1 MIEKIY
7 CINLNERPD
16 RWQRVQEE
24 IKKMDFNVE
33 RFQAIIE
40 TTGFMG
46 CKRSHLEV
54 LKLCWSYKCFMIL
67 EDDVFFMPGAK
78 ENLKKA
84 ILQLPYNWDMLYL
97 GVNPQKRLK
106 KFSENLYIA
115 KNSWTTHA
123 MIFNNQHNI
132 VDYIIENAG
141 RERKIDVLYANLI
154 QEKFKCF
161 VTFPLVATQYNSISN
176 IVKGKVDYY
185 NTIIN
190 GFKKF
195 TK

>member
-16 RWQRVQEE
+16 RWQRLKEE
-24 IKKMDFNVE
+24 IKKMDFTVE
-33 RFQAIIE
+33 RFQAIRE
-40 TTGFMG
+40 KTGFIG
-46 CKRSHLEV
+46 CKRSHVEV
-54 LKLCWSYKCFMIL
+54 LKLCWSCKCFMIL
-67 EDDVFFMPGAK
+67 EDDVCFMPDAK
-78 ENLKKA
+78 ENLDKA
-84 ILQLPYNWDMLYL
+84 INQLPRNWDMLYL
-97 GVNPQKRLK
+97 GVNPQVKLK
-106 KFSENLYIA
+106 KFSKNLYEV

-123 MIFNNQHNI
+123 MIFNNQNNI
-132 VDYIIENAG
+132 IDFIIENAD

-161 VTFPLVATQYNSISN
+161 VTYPLVTTQYNGISDV
-176 IVKGKVDYY
+176 VKGKVDYY

-195 TK
+195 TE